1 VRLGRLAAG
10 TYTFRAF
17 EPSATSGRA
26 DLVDDDDDK
35 VFTVK

>member
-17 EPSATSGRA
+17 EPSAASGRPG
-26 DLVDDDDDK
+26 LVDDK
-35 VFTVK
+35 VFTVT